1 MKLHQL
7 KENFN
12 NLNRTKQLEFMR
24 MYTDKREKAISSQ
37 VIIKMKKENKK
48 PGVSKGKKS
57 LVKVT
62 DEQFDLL
69 KALGLI

>member
-1 MKLHQL
+1 
-7 KENFN
+7 
-12 NLNRTKQLEFMR
+12 